1 MTLQFVYCMTK
12 IEKIVA
18 AVRKEGEEH
27 VRVTFTDLTDK
38 VYRKKDWQ
46 MLVGKRRQF
55 LLEDKNLDI
64 DFVNELSLEKT

>member
-38 VYRKKDWQ
+38 VYRK
-46 MLVGKRRQF
+46 
-55 LLEDKNLDI
+55 I
-64 DFVNELSLEKT
+64 